1 MQLSI
6 SRAVELAVCVALT
19 STANAAGAP
28 TAQSIE
34 AAVPGF
40 KVQAVAAVPASP
52 GLYEVISMDGQ
63 FLYVDANL
71 KFAIAG
77 EMFDLATRT
86 SVSKENLARLR
97 SVEFDTLPLEL
108 AIKRVK
114 GNGSRRMAVFA
125 DPDCPY
131 CAKLEE
137 SLRPIDNVTIFT
149 FVYPLDEL
157 HPQAVE
163 RANAIWCAQDRDAAW
178 LGWLLDKKAAPAAPA
193 GCSAPLKRIA
203 ETAAAFGAEGTPS
216 LVFGSGRVAHG
227 ALPGEVLV
235 RYLDEPRL
243 QARKESQ
250 TTSGKA
256 VGR

>member
-1 MQLSI
+1 MQLTT
-6 SRAVELAVCVALT
+6 SRAVALAMCAALA
-19 STANAAGAP
+19 SAASAAGTP

-34 AAVPGF
+34 AAVPGI

-63 FLYVDANL
+63 FLYVDASL
-71 KFAIAG
+71 RFAIAG

-97 SVEFDTLPLEL
+97 AVEFGSLPLEL

-114 GNGSRRMAVFA
+114 GNGSRRVAVFA

-137 SLRPIDNVTIFT
+137 SLRPIDNVTIYT

-178 LGWLLDKKAAPAAPA
+178 LGWLLEKKAASPAPV
-193 GCSAPLKRIA
+193 GCSAPVKRIA
-203 ETAAAFGAEGTPS
+203 ETAAAVGAEGTPS

-227 ALPGEVLV
+227 ALPGEMLV
-235 RYLDEPRL
+235 RFLDEPRL

-250 TTSGKA
+250 TTTGKA

>member
-1 MQLSI
+1 MQLKMP
-6 SRAVELAVCVALT
+6 RAVTLAVCATLASAT
-19 STANAAGAP
+19 SAADAP

-63 FLYVDANL
+63 FLYVDASL

-86 SVSKENLARLR
+86 SVSKENRARLR

-108 AIKRVK
+108 AIRRVK

-137 SLRPIDNVTIFT
+137 TLRAIDNVTIYT

-178 LGWLLDKKAAPAAPA
+178 LGWLLDMKAAPAAPA
-193 GCSAPLKRIA
+193 GCSAPVKRIA
-203 ETAAAFGAEGTPS
+203 GTAAAFGAEGTPS

-250 TTSGKA
+250 TTTGKA